1 MKRRGICN
9 TQGGGG
15 KRNKHTT
22 RTIKKK
28 QKTSPPPPPP
38 IFGTVATRT
47 RRQQKTKA
55 STWNQPVSILI
66 TILSYADPE
75 TIRQACC
82 VSKQFCDL
90 VYNNPGMAKNRVVP
104 LLEIRPSSEDTGDED
119 EDRLGRLAQQ
129 LYHLQDKL
137 QRYGTLTMID
147 PDKFMCSNLR
157 TMGTM
162 TEQIRLNG
170 IVSFEMAGE
179 CYNKDTTR
187 ILQYF
192 FSKILLNLHEVN
204 LSNTGFRYD
213 ALKSF
218 STRCNHLEKV
228 TWNNANRSS
237 LVSVDGAD
245 IQKATNLREIYM
257 DESSF
262 HHENSDWICVD
273 LENRPDLF
281 LFHECGSTVLERV
294 SIRNAKWCGFDQFE
308 DPTTIPQNALI
319 KFVRKAPKSLRWFRS
334 NLTTEN
340 MTMLRSERP
349 EIELVN

>member
-1 MKRRGICN
+1 MKRRGACSR
-9 TQGGGG
+9 GGR

-262 HHENSDWICVD
+262 FTRAGKTLSDLV
-273 LENRPDLF
+273 NRSDIF
-281 LFHECGSTVLERV
+281 LFYECESKILERV
-294 SIRNAKWCGFDQFE
+294 SIRNAKWCDYGRTE
-308 DPTTIPQNALI
+308 DRYPITIPQSALI

>member
-179 CYNKDTTR
+179 CHNHCVIVHVFLSN
-187 ILQYF
+187 ILP
-192 FSKILLNLHEVN
+192 NLQQIN
-204 LSNTGFRYD
+204 LSNTGSGYE
-213 ALKSF
+213 ALS
-218 STRCNHLEKV
+218 SCSNRCIRLEKV
-228 TWNNANRSS
+228 TWNNVNISS
-237 LVSVDGAD
+237 SVSINGTD
-245 IQKATNLREIYM
+245 IDKATNLREMYM

-262 HHENSDWICVD
+262 FY
-273 LENRPDLF
+273 R
-281 LFHECGSTVLERV
+281 
-294 SIRNAKWCGFDQFE
+294 
-308 DPTTIPQNALI
+308 
-319 KFVRKAPKSLRWFRS
+319 
-334 NLTTEN
+334 
-340 MTMLRSERP
+340 
-349 EIELVN
+349 